1 MLGASVLMLLVF
13 SPQLAKAK
21 EESGKALEDKAAAHA
36 EEIKK
41 LRAQIKGWV
50 PDSWVKARKRGPISK

>member
-1 MLGASVLMLLVF
+1 MLPAHVLRLLLV

-50 PDSWVKARKRGPISK
+50 DT